1 MAVLTREDAVVRIA
15 GYVGERN
22 GDEDISFIEDL
33 NDTLADLDSRA
44 SGQEDWKARYEEN
57 DKQWRD
63 RYKERFGS
71 GETGTGDSATA
82 PLVAEDQDTPSYDFA
97 DLFS

>member
-1 MAVLTREDAVVRIA
+1 MAILTREDAVARIA

-33 NDTLADLDSRA
+33 NDTLSDMDSRA
-44 SGQEDWKARYEEN
+44 SGQEDWRKKYEDN

-71 GETGTGDSATA
+71 GETVTGASAQT
-82 PLVAEDQDTPSYDFA
+82 PSDEEPDPPSYDFA

>member
-15 GYVGERN
+15 GYVGDRN

-33 NDTLADLDSRA
+33 NDTLSDLDSRA
-44 SGQEDWKARYEEN
+44 AGQEDWKAKYEEN

-71 GETGTGDSATA
+71 GETGPGNSDPPPSD
-82 PLVAEDQDTPSYDFA
+82 AEDPAPPAYDFA

>member
-1 MAVLTREDAVVRIA
+1 MAVLTREDAVARIA
-15 GYVGERN
+15 GYVGDRN

-33 NDTLADLDSRA
+33 NDTLSDLDSRA
-44 SGQEDWKARYEEN
+44 SGQEDWKVKYEEN

-71 GETGTGDSATA
+71 GETGTETVA
-82 PLVAEDQDTPSYDFA
+82 PPPSDEDPDPPSYDFA

>member
-1 MAVLTREDAVVRIA
+1 MAVLTQEEAVARIA
-15 GYVGERN
+15 GYVGDRN

-33 NDTLADLDSRA
+33 NDTLSDLDSRA
-44 SGQEDWKARYEEN
+44 GGQEDWKTKYEEN

-71 GETGTGDSATA
+71 GETGNGTIA
-82 PLVAEDQDTPSYDFA
+82 PPPSDAEDPEPPSYDFA